1 MTLRFGFAIALVLF
15 AAPAAA
21 ALNILACEPEWGALA
36 RELGG
41 DKVSVYEATGPL
53 QDPHRIE
60 PRPSLIARARSADL
74 VVCTGAE
81 LESGWLPV
89 VLRESGNARIQPG
102 KPGYFEATQFVPL
115 LDKPARLDRSEGD
128 IHAAGNPHIQGNP
141 RNIAPVA
148 AALAGRLAELDA

>member
-1 MTLRFGFAIALVLF
+1 MYFPCTLRLLAFSRRVPASLARSGTGLEAVMRFAIPGLF
-15 AAPAAA
+15 AILLLAAESALA
-21 ALNILACEPEWGALA
+21 ALNVLACEPEWGALA

-115 LDKPARLDRSEGD
+115 LDKPARLDRSEG
-128 IHAAGNPHIQGNP
+128 
-141 RNIAPVA
+141 
-148 AALAGRLAELDA
+148 